1 MAKAKKV
8 DPKMVAKE
16 MVMDKVSDV
25 LVAQGMTVLDGENYG
40 FTKGTIIVRL
50 ENVDIQLKP
59 IAPKAGVDRYE
70 EVTE

>member
-8 DPKMVAKE
+8 DPKMVAKN
-16 MVMDKVSDV
+16 MVMDKVEDA
-25 LVAQGMTVLDGENYG
+25 LVAQGFTVLDGENYG

-50 ENVDIQLKP
+50 ADVDIQLKP

>member
-1 MAKAKKV
+1 MAKAKKI

-16 MVMDKVSDV
+16 GVMAKVTAS
-25 LVAQGMTVLDGENYG
+25 LEAQGMTVLDGENYG